1 MNFHNTRVMD
11 FCEVIEGT
19 TRFFVPMQDPSSAF
33 PPGTARIFFNRR
45 MELSRDATILLASVL
60 PVSNYLD
67 AMGATGARG
76 LRMANE
82 CGIPVTINDRNA
94 EAVALIRRNASHAG
108 VTPEIC
114 EADVNCLLSTRKFD
128 AVDIDPFGTPAP
140 FIDSAARGTGRYLMV
155 TATDTAPLCG
165 AHKKAGMRRYFS
177 SALNNEYHA
186 ETGLRVLLGFLVR
199 EIAKYDRGIEP
210 LFCFAREHF
219 VRLHVRLLYGA
230 ERADRSMA
238 RMGYVMQCPICPSR
252 TEQAGMLPLS
262 GQCRECGTPLVPIGP
277 LWTGEIQDMQLLDSM
292 AAVIGD
298 LRLGTGPDL
307 AKLIA
312 ICRQELPLS
321 SHYEYH
327 RLAKRWGVSPPPL
340 EEVISSL
347 RDEGFSGSRAHYSG
361 TALKTDAPLDE
372 IRKSFFAR

>member
-1 MNFHNTRVMD
+1 
-11 FCEVIEGT
+11 
-19 TRFFVPMQDPSSAF
+19 
-33 PPGTARIFFNRR
+33 
-45 MELSRDATILLASVL
+45 
-60 PVSNYLD
+60 
-67 AMGATGARG
+67 
-76 LRMANE
+76 
-82 CGIPVTINDRNA
+82 
-94 EAVALIRRNASHAG
+94 
-108 VTPEIC
+108 
-114 EADVNCLLSTRKFD
+114 
-128 AVDIDPFGTPAP
+128 
-140 FIDSAARGTGRYLMV
+140 
-155 TATDTAPLCG
+155 TDTAPLCG